1 MIETILLAIIIC
13 KLKKYEIKPLF
24 KSWALYPVIFLELI
38 YLVFQINIF
47 MGNYE
52 ILDKAYIFKNIYF
65 LSYLFLV
72 LKNEIYISA
81 IVGSVF
87 MVLGGWLNDLAIKAN
102 GGFMPV
108 FPTLSYLTGY
118 AKEGA
123 FGLANDIHILGSS
136 DTNLKILTD
145 FIDIGYSILS
155 IGDIFIRIFVFLIIY
170 NSIKTLNNKAQ
181 IGGKTC

>member
-1 MIETILLAIIIC
+1 MIETILLAIVIC
-13 KLKKYEIKPLF
+13 KIKGYDIKPLF
-24 KSWALYPVIFLELI
+24 KSWAVYPVVCLELV
-38 YLVFQINIF
+38 YLAFQINIF

-52 ILDKAYIFKNIYF
+52 ILDKISMFKTIYF

-81 IVGSVF
+81 IIGSVF
-87 MVLGGWLNDLAIKAN
+87 MVLGGWLNDLAMKAN
-102 GGFMPV
+102 GGLMPV

-123 FGLANDIHILGSS
+123 FGLANDIHILGNAH
-136 DTNLKILTD
+136 TNLKILTD

-155 IGDIFIRIFVFLIIY
+155 IGDIFIRVFVFLIIY
-170 NSIKTLNNKAQ
+170 NSIKTLNNKTKF
-181 IGGKTC
+181 GGETC

>member
-13 KLKKYEIKPLF
+13 KIKGYKIKPLF
-24 KSWALYPVIFLELI
+24 KSWALYPIIFLELV
-38 YLVFQINIF
+38 YLVFQVNIF

-52 ILDKAYIFKNIYF
+52 ILDTASMFKTVYF

-87 MVLGGWLNDLAIKAN
+87 MILGGWLNDLAIRAN

-136 DTNLKILTD
+136 ETNLKILTD

-170 NSIKTLNNKAQ
+170 NSIKTLNNRAK
-181 IGGKTC
+181 IGGEIC